1 MPLSRRLAL
10 RCACASLFAGGV
22 QARAASGLPP
32 TTLTPDQALARLM
45 EGNRRFV
52 ADAPRPAPEHAAR
65 RRALAQGQAPF
76 ATVLTCADSRTSPD
90 TLFDVGLGEIFGLRV
105 AGNTLS
111 PASLGS
117 MEYSSMS
124 LGVPL
129 IMVLGHE
136 RCGAVDAAVE
146 VAERNARLPGSLMA
160 MVEPI
165 LPAVAEAKRGNPAD
179 LLDATVRAHALR
191 TVRRLREEE
200 SVLTPRLASGALR
213 VVAARYD
220 LDSGDVAL
228 LEG

>member
-1 MPLSRRLAL
+1 MPLSRRFSL
-10 RCACASLFAGGV
+10 RCACASLLGGAV

-52 ADAPRPAPEHAAR
+52 ADTPRPAPENAAR
-65 RRALAQGQAPF
+65 RHALAGGQAPF

-90 TLFDVGLGEIFGLRV
+90 TLFDVGLGEVFGLRV
-105 AGNTLS
+105 AGNTYS
-111 PASLGS
+111 PAALGS
-117 MEYSSMS
+117 MEYSSMV

-146 VAERNARLPGSLMA
+146 VSERNAQLPGSLMA

-165 LPAVAEAKRGNPAD
+165 LPAVAEAKRGNPSD
-179 LLDATVRAHALR
+179 LLDATVRAHAIR
-191 TVRRLREEE
+191 TARRLREEN
-200 SVLTPRLASGALR
+200 SVLTARLATGALR
-213 VVAARYD
+213 IVAARYD
-220 LDSGDVAL
+220 LDGGEVTL
-228 LEG
+228 LDG